1 MSFASMKKNDM
12 SFEELSNKLEDA
24 GGSKGKSYNDDRQWY
39 PKLDEQKNGYAVIR
53 FLPASENDDLPFVK
67 LYSHGFKGETGQW
80 YFENCPTTLDNDCP
94 VCSANRA
101 IVESHGGWDTTPK
114 SVKDGAIRN
123 RKRKLSYYSNI
134 YVVSDPETPE
144 NEGKVFIFKYG
155 KRIFDQ
161 LMVAAKP
168 EFPDETPIQPFHMW
182 NGANYKL
189 KIRQVDQQTNYDSSE
204 FEKMSQ
210 FLPTDE
216 EMSAVYDQ
224 EYTLKELNDKD
235 KFKEFPELEKR
246 FNRVEGGEKSTATA
260 ETIDET
266 PSQEKT
272 ISEKPKFKNKAAEP
286 EKEKEAVVSESTKD
300 ENGFDEDDEAM
311 NYFQNLAEE

>member
-1 MSFASMKKNDM
+1 
-12 SFEELSNKLEDA
+12 
-24 GGSKGKSYNDDRQWY
+24 
-39 PKLDEQKNGYAVIR
+39 
-53 FLPASENDDLPFVK
+53 
-67 LYSHGFKGETGQW
+67 
-80 YFENCPTTLDNDCP
+80 
-94 VCSANRA
+94 
-101 IVESHGGWDTTPK
+101 
-114 SVKDGAIRN
+114 
-123 RKRKLSYYSNI
+123 
-134 YVVSDPETPE
+134 
-144 NEGKVFIFKYG
+144 
-155 KRIFDQ
+155 
-161 LMVAAKP
+161 MVAAKP

-246 FNRVEGGEKSTATA
+246 FNRVEGGEKSTA
-260 ETIDET
+260 
-266 PSQEKT
+266 
-272 ISEKPKFKNKAAEP
+272 KAAEP